1 MTCWLDGFTLR
12 RDGQDSTESQ
22 TSHGIFS
29 YFATCKTTKPRLATS
44 RPREFQ
50 DRIAKRAKRSAWF

>member
-1 MTCWLDGFTLR
+1 MLAGL
-12 RDGQDSTESQ
+12 DGQDSTESQ
-22 TSHGIFS
+22 TSHGISS